1 MDDLWSKLFEDSYAN
16 GEGCVAP
23 TMDPQLVQPV
33 DIEEENIESEEEN
46 RTRQGFEDLL
56 YSQDNQ
62 HSSQLHDL
70 EVDESSF
77 WNNFMSEVNH
87 CVGNQDVSGTQV
99 PRQSQSNN
107 VRKCAET
114 QNIGLKP
121 TQMKRKRRQSGG
133 AAQLSSQLDSLISN
147 SNRALDVLIGDNTVN
162 TQSTTTVSLAAA
174 ISVINRMVTDGPPSS
189 SIAAVEFHIH
199 VASIVNH
206 RQKSSIADQRRK
218 TRVAG
223 AVATGLSLLPLTSLK
238 EAILSPFNLIIPVH
252 HHRQSL
258 FDVVVIARPPE
269 DKTEL
274 KGYWL
279 SFVMA
284 ASVAAVG
291 GDGCVRWLVF
301 TAVGQVAASTLR
313 ADIGGVVELFSG
325 GVSGSD
331 GGEIGSQ
338 WLTNTTVK

>member
-1 MDDLWSKLFEDSYAN
+1 MKKEWRTWKQLKREETGLRWDPSTHKISGSDEWWEKKIKENSEYKKFRNKSIDPAMDDLWSKLFEDSYAN

-70 EVDESSF
+70 EVNESSF

-107 VRKCAET
+107 VRKCGET

-147 SNRALDVLIGDNTVN
+147 SNRALDVLIGDSTVN

-174 ISVINRMVTDGPPSS
+174 ISVINRMVTDG
-189 SIAAVEFHIH
+189 IME
-199 VASIVNH
+199 
-206 RQKSSIADQRRK
+206 
-218 TRVAG
+218 
-223 AVATGLSLLPLTSLK
+223 
-238 EAILSPFNLIIPVH
+238 
-252 HHRQSL
+252 
-258 FDVVVIARPPE
+258 
-269 DKTEL
+269 
-274 KGYWL
+274 KGGDLWCFSL
-279 SFVMA
+279 SFLKDDLNREIFSNIDDDFSRKA
-284 ASVAAVG
+284 
-291 GDGCVRWLVF
+291 WLKYMHD
-301 TAVGQVAASTLR
+301 TS
-313 ADIGGVVELFSG
+313 
-325 GVSGSD
+325 
-331 GGEIGSQ
+331 
-338 WLTNTTVK
+338 K